1 MNDLQP
7 GMLALVIGSV
17 RPGSPHIGKVVTLK
31 DKGDHE
37 LFGEFWNI
45 EPLDL
50 DACRAL
56 TKHLMPLP
64 PLSDPLDQKQQQELH
79 A

>member
-1 MNDLQP
+1 MKELQP

-17 RPGSPHIGKVVTLK
+17 RSESPHIGKVVNLK
-31 DKGDHE
+31 NKGNHE
-37 LFGEFWNI
+37 FFGEFWNI
-45 EPLDL
+45 EPLAP
-50 DACRAL
+50 DACKAL